1 MMDSLPMPEQHDVNH
16 GDILR
21 AIGQLEGK
29 IEGMLLT
36 VQTNQA
42 DIAEAFRRL
51 NKAEQRIAQG
61 VILAVVISIIM
72 PILVTMA
79 APRLEFG
86 PARVEHSK

>member
-1 MMDSLPMPEQHDVNH
+1 MTDTIPMPEQHDVSH

-21 AIGQLEGK
+21 AIGKLEGK

-36 VQTNQA
+36 VQTSQS

-61 VILAVVISIIM
+61 VILAVVISIVI
-72 PILVTMA
+72 PLLVTMA

-86 PARVEHSK
+86 PARVERSQ